1 MESISPWLLLVISM
15 FACLA
20 GGISRNYY
28 CKLLAVD
35 TRSYY
40 LLSASCS
47 AVCAVLLWALGG
59 FGLPAASP
67 FTLWLGAAFGLVTM
81 AQTIS
86 NAAALRAGP
95 WAYTS
100 VITSLA
106 TIIPAL
112 SGVLFWNES
121 IGVLQIVGMLLM
133 IGCFVL
139 SVDTTAGGEQRK
151 ASLHWLVLCLVAFLC
166 TGFIG
171 VMQKIHQSSA
181 YREELS
187 GFLIVAFLVSA
198 VCSIAVYL
206 LYPQKN
212 AAAAAASAEK
222 SGKTLLIVAGLFV
235 LMGAAAALNN
245 QFNLYLSGVMPS
257 VVFFPVVNGGGLV
270 LATLASV
277 LLFREKLS
285 RRRWIGLALGT
296 ASVLCLCL

>member
-1 MESISPWLLLVISM
+1 MDNVSPWLLLTVSM

-20 GGISRNYY
+20 SGISRNYY
-28 CKLLAVD
+28 CKLLAVNA
-35 TRSYY
+35 RSYY
-40 LLSASCS
+40 LLNGSCG
-47 AVCAVLLWALGG
+47 AVCAVLLWAMGG
-59 FGLPAASP
+59 FGLPAVSP
-67 FTLWLGAAFGLVTM
+67 FTLWLGVVFGLVTM
-81 AQTIS
+81 TQGIS

-121 IGVLQIVGMLLM
+121 IGVLQVLGMLLM

-139 SVDTTAGGEQRK
+139 SVDAKAGSAQRK
-151 ASLHWLVLCLVAFLC
+151 ASLHWLVLCLIAFLC
-166 TGFIG
+166 TGLIG
-171 VMQKIHQSSA
+171 VMQKIHQSGA

-198 VCSIAVYL
+198 SCSLLVYAF
-206 LYPQKN
+206 YPQKN
-212 AAAAAASAEK
+212 AAAAAAADK
-222 SGKTLLIVAGLFV
+222 SGKKLLLVAGLFV
-235 LMGAAAALNN
+235 LMGVATAINN

-257 VVFFPVVNGGGLV
+257 VVFFPIVNGGGLV

-277 LLFREKLS
+277 VLFREKLS
-285 RRRWIGLALGT
+285 GRQWVGLALGT